1 MRHEVQ
7 PLKLYDDEERNDSAV
22 LFRSGQY
29 AASRPSVFAALKGY
43 CLRSKAVHSLS
54 AFYSRLLETRV
65 TPLQTLHL
73 LHAQLAFV
81 LMVFPLPFSPFVRF
95 LFLGWFALTVAQC
108 RRAGLK

>member
-1 MRHEVQ
+1 MKKEMILPSSSV
-7 PLKLYDDEERNDSAV
+7 
-22 LFRSGQY
+22 RSGQY

-81 LMVFPLPFSPFVRF
+81 LMVFPLPVFLLLFRFFV
-95 LFLGWFALTVAQC
+95 LWDGLPLTVAQC

>member
-1 MRHEVQ
+1 MMKKEMILPSSSV
-7 PLKLYDDEERNDSAV
+7 
-22 LFRSGQY
+22 RSGQY

-81 LMVFPLPFSPFVRF
+81 RSRF
-95 LFLGWFALTVAQC
+95 LLLSVFCSWD
-108 RRAGLK
+108 GLP

>member
-1 MRHEVQ
+1 MMKKEMILPSSSV
-7 PLKLYDDEERNDSAV
+7 
-22 LFRSGQY
+22 RSGQY

-73 LHAQLAFV
+73 LHAQLSV
-81 LMVFPLPFSPFVRF
+81 KNSICTSGSPP
-95 LFLGWFALTVAQC
+95 VAVMPPS
-108 RRAGLK
+108 

>member
-1 MRHEVQ
+1 MKKEMILPSSSV
-7 PLKLYDDEERNDSAV
+7 
-22 LFRSGQY
+22 RSGQY

-73 LHAQLAFV
+73 LHAQL
-81 LMVFPLPFSPFVRF
+81 VFPLPFSPCVRF
-95 LFLGWFALTVAQC
+95 LVLGWFALTVAQC

>member
-1 MRHEVQ
+1 MMKKEMILPSSSV
-7 PLKLYDDEERNDSAV
+7 
-22 LFRSGQY
+22 RSGQY

-65 TPLQTLHL
+65 TPLQTLH
-73 LHAQLAFV
+73 
-81 LMVFPLPFSPFVRF
+81 FVRF

>member
-1 MRHEVQ
+1 MMKKEMILPSSSV
-7 PLKLYDDEERNDSAV
+7 
-22 LFRSGQY
+22 RSGQY

-73 LHAQLAFV
+73 LHAQLA
-81 LMVFPLPFSPFVRF
+81 LSLIHISEPTRPY
-95 LFLGWFALTVAQC
+95 
-108 RRAGLK
+108 

>member
-1 MRHEVQ
+1 MKKEMILPSSSV
-7 PLKLYDDEERNDSAV
+7 
-22 LFRSGQY
+22 RSGQY

-81 LMVFPLPFSPFVRF
+81 LMVFSAPVFSFCPFFV
-95 LFLGWFALTVAQC
+95 LGMVCLDGGAVPSCGIEINGTVG
-108 RRAGLK
+108 GL

>member
-1 MRHEVQ
+1 MKKEMILPSSSV
-7 PLKLYDDEERNDSAV
+7 
-22 LFRSGQY
+22 RSGQY

-81 LMVFPLPFSPFVRF
+81 LMVFPLPFFV
-95 LFLGWFALTVAQC
+95 LGMVCLDGGAVPSCGIEINGTVG
-108 RRAGLK
+108 GL

>member
-1 MRHEVQ
+1 MMKKEMILPSSSV
-7 PLKLYDDEERNDSAV
+7 
-22 LFRSGQY
+22 RSGQY

-81 LMVFPLPFSPFVRF
+81 LRNSSFLSRF
-95 LFLGWFALTVAQC
+95 LLLSVFCSWD
-108 RRAGLK
+108 GLP